1 MRAAWTGS
9 WWGLLRLVCVSCGP
23 GRVSSMKCNSV
34 FLGSRGGRGAGRAQ
48 SIRRFCL
55 RLFDGE
61 ELRFESL
68 GTSLQRLYTW

>member
-23 GRVSSMKCNSV
+23 GRLSSMKCNSV
-34 FLGSRGGRGAGRAQ
+34 SLGSRGPGAAPGALNPP
-48 SIRRFCL
+48 FCL

>member
-1 MRAAWTGS
+1 
-9 WWGLLRLVCVSCGP
+9 
-23 GRVSSMKCNSV
+23 MKCNSV
-34 FLGSRGGRGAGRAQ
+34 SLGSRGPGAAPGALNPP
-48 SIRRFCL
+48 FCL